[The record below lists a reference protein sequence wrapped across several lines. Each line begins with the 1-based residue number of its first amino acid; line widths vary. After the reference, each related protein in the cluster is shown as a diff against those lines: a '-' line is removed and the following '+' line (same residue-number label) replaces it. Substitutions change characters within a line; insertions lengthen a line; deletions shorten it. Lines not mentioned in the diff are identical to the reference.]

1 MAILAETLKNKF
13 HGLLYGNPYSALPS
27 DFPSDR
33 LRYIRDYGKVGVTEL
48 VSIICKDSSYN
59 FFAPYFA
66 LKLLDCQPEHQREL
80 LSDIVQTFSNSGS
93 YENVSQ
99 VITSFFQTRPSIP
112 TLAVAPN
119 KLRQV
124 IERGPAYVEECTVR
138 VAKEVEEKGKTP
150 VILGYAGLLALREFI
165 TRWKLSPILILFP
178 DNLTNSEKVKGY
190 EIVREDTKSYIGDL
204 TSRSFTSTNNLGLI
218 DNTIYTGE
226 TMKKA
231 KAFIN
236 QYNPTAL
243 ISAHPFY
250 ITHLA

>member
-13 HGLLYGNPYSALPS
+13 HGFLYGNPYSALPS
-27 DFPSDR
+27 DFPSER
-33 LRYIRDYGKVGVTEL
+33 LRYIRDYGKVGVREL

-66 LKLLDCQPEHQREL
+66 LKLLDCQPEHQYEL
-80 LSDIVQTFSNSGS
+80 LSHIVQTFSIGGT
-93 YENVSQ
+93 YEDTSQ
-99 VITSFFQTRPSIP
+99 VITSFFQTRPSLP

-124 IERGPAYVEECTVR
+124 IERGPAYVEECIIR
-138 VAKEVEEKGKTP
+138 VAKEVEEKGKSP

-165 TRWKLSPILILFP
+165 IRWKTSSIYILFP
-178 DNLTNSEKVKGY
+178 DNLTDSEKVKGY
-190 EIVREDTKSYIGDL
+190 EIIREHTKSYVGDL
-204 TSRSFTSTNNLGLI
+204 TPRSFTSTNNFGLI

-231 KAFIN
+231 KNFIN
-236 QYNPTAL
+236 EYNPNAL
-243 ISAHPFY
+243 ISDHPFY